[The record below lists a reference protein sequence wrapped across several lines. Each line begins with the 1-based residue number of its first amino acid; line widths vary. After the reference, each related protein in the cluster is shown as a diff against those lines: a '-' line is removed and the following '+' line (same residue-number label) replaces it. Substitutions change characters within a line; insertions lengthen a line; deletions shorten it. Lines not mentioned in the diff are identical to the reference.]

1 MTVIKMPKQ
10 SNGTVHSS
18 KDLNQLIDYVM
29 NPEKTNDFEYVSG
42 QNILDIHST
51 CDEMLATRTM
61 ANALKNKPRKNE
73 VCSDPQNIDFSNLYF
88 GGLFLWS
95 NIP

>member
-1 MTVIKMPKQ
+1 
-10 SNGTVHSS
+10 
-18 KDLNQLIDYVM
+18 DLNQLIDYVM

-73 VCSDPQNIDFSNLYF
+73 RFGYHFVQSFSPDDHLTPEQAHEI
-88 GGLFLWS
+88 GLKT
-95 NIP
+95 